1 MSRNQRLRP
10 LQPVYGQKKILGA
23 SGTGNSP
30 VSFARMTGGL
40 IVTSTPTLVEHLFSG
55 AASFPC
61 TLVQPGTLDVTFVI
75 TGTGSFDGNSSSG
88 STSVTGP
95 VTAIVSSGSIVVSY
109 DPSTD
114 WTPA

>member
-10 LQPVYGQKKILGA
+10 LQPVYGQAKILGA
-23 SGTGNSP
+23 AGIGNSP
-30 VSFARMTGGL
+30 NSFALMTGGL
-40 IVTSTPTLVEHLFSG
+40 IVTGGPTLVEHLFSG
-55 AASFPC
+55 TASFPC
-61 TLVQPGTLDVTFVI
+61 TLVQPGTLDVAFVI
-75 TGTGSFDGNSSSG
+75 SGVGTFDGIGVSG

-95 VTAIVSSGSIVVSY
+95 VSANVTSGTILVSY